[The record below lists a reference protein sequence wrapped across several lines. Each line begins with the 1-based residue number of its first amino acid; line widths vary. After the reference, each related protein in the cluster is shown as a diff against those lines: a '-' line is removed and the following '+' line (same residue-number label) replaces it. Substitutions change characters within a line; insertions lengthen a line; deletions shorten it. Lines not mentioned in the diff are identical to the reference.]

1 MSKEHSTRFK
11 KLPFPLRATS
21 AFLSAVMLFTPMGA
35 SARNLPTG
43 AQIVRGQVV
52 INTTGKVM
60 DVNQQSS
67 KAIVNWQSFDIGHG
81 YEVNVNQPSARAA
94 MLARVIGAN
103 PSEIYGKLTA
113 NGRLYLVNPNGILFG
128 SGAQIDVNRLI
139 ASTLNISDDNFWN
152 GNLVFEG
159 NSDAAVKNLGTIN
172 AESAALIARHVDNAG
187 AINANQIGLV
197 GASSKVTLD
206 NFGNGGKL
214 SIDFSALNAGE
225 ARSASVANRGVLDA
239 GDDGEVIISAEGGR
253 GKINV
258 SQGVVRAGHAEF
270 SGYNASIFSLG
281 DVRARTVLIDP
292 EESLVIG
299 KNRISGTTYT
309 DSLGRQYTSWSDRD
323 QSDPFPYRDSAGDDA
338 GTYEVYMFNEGGKPE
353 GNGYRY
359 TKTVSYAAV
368 PTADGSG
375 GMVIKFR
382 RMVEYD
388 EGIETYIA
396 SQNLTDALHG
406 DKVGHFA
413 LNYTKGA
420 DADSDFGRIRVDIG
434 VVVGGKSG
442 LTLDAQNNLTVAGGF
457 DFNNVG
463 RLELLTDSE
472 LDAGDAVINAAGS
485 VKVKAGVAS
494 NLQELNAVGEI
505 KVVSDKGISI
515 EKLTSLGDIVISGE
529 EGNLLVGIIKG
540 RDINVASLANSGT
553 DALESITASG
563 NLTVEVG
570 SNLAVGNSQITG
582 NADISAVTATIDSL
596 AAQNIAVTANEAT
609 ISGVNAATGDI
620 TFQVRNDS
628 EGAKVL
634 EATGQIT
641 AGGRFVADGHDL
653 RIIDGDLELKTQGG
667 VSLKSVVND
676 GQKATIDGG
685 IGNVTV
691 ARAVGGTE
699 SAETVI
705 RAGGDIAVQS
715 VDDEGELLKLAAGGD
730 VTVNGKYSTVASDV
744 DVVAGNNVRIN
755 GEVISQQGH
764 VGIAADTGDVWL
776 NGGITAGKNVD
787 VTAGRDVFGDAAA
800 NIAADNGGITVAA
813 GRDIELKGSQQAK
826 AVTNTAGNDLKVGGA
841 ITATEG
847 DATLTA
853 GNNLQADGDITAS
866 EGVALMAREGSV
878 KAGKIKAG
886 DEFNAWVHGAIDT
899 TINGMV
905 EAKDVTISAG
915 TGDVRLNGGITAGK
929 DVEVVAGRDVFGDA
943 AANIAADNGGITVA
957 AGHDIGLEGG
967 QQAKA
972 ITNIA
977 GNDLKVGGAV
987 TATEGDAT
995 LTAGNNLQ
1003 ADGDITA
1010 SEGVGLLAKEGSVKA
1025 GKIKAGDGFNASVHG
1040 AIDTTINGTVEAKD
1054 VTISAGTGDVRFNG
1068 EITAGKDVEVVAGR
1082 DVFGDAAANISA
1094 GNGGI
1099 TVAAG
1104 RDIGLEGGQQAKAI
1118 TNHAGNDLKVG
1129 GAVTAA
1135 EGDATL
1141 TAGNDARVD
1150 GAITVADADS
1160 SAVVLAGR
1168 NAVVAGAVNSKGV
1181 ATINATRGSIE
1192 VSEALEGAEGVI
1204 LSADKDILVRSAV
1217 ASTDGSITMNSGV
1230 GKVEVLNVV
1239 KGNEIAPSTLNAK
1252 YDIFIDAKRDIT
1264 LEGAQVS
1271 TEGGIK
1277 VISQSGDVKVADQTA
1292 LWVWDM
1298 AREGS
1303 VNAANIDVIDGINID
1318 AAKNITVDGNL
1329 KAENFN
1335 IMVGRW
1341 QDDEFGA
1348 PATMGDIV
1356 IRGTQEAGRQIF
1368 NWTEGGSITLGKAG
1382 DGISGKATSG
1392 GSIDL
1397 IAKGDITVEMGGLEV
1412 TGGNNAVAPSIN
1424 VSTTDGDISIRGVQD
1439 ARAIGGEDGEVGRI
1453 TYQADSGSVRLY
1465 SDAIAF
1471 GGVSVEAG
1479 KDITTLDLASR
1490 DANIDVTSKQGD
1502 INVRGRQYA
1511 KSGDI
1516 TNTAEAGD
1524 VILETVALANGT
1536 IIIEGG
1542 NVTTKALTSEE
1553 GDIIVNALDGDLL
1566 IDGTQSAKGGF
1577 MGVQNTA
1584 TGSVT
1589 TRSIKSGLAISVDA
1603 QEGSAT
1609 VTGDI
1614 INEGDDAQ
1622 GVSITAKEDVSVI
1635 GDVKGDSGITMTA
1648 KTGNL
1653 EYQMADADADGV
1665 SGKDRIEFTAGQDLS
1680 INGNVAS
1687 VEGGVQI
1694 TAGRDATVEGGIVVE
1709 GEGSQIRLEAGR
1721 NAEIGASQ
1729 RAAATDGMVIN
1740 QAGNN
1745 LDIRGE
1751 VQADAA
1757 FMTAEHGDITVS
1769 SGITTA
1775 STSFFENLRIHA
1787 GHDVRLRSNSV
1798 LDAGKGTMVIAAD
1811 TGVVAAEV
1819 SDAGARR
1826 PKLVGDSV
1834 SITGQAGVDL
1844 ENAVVGRDG
1853 ENETDLTT
1861 RVNITANTGDVI
1873 TGDTAA
1879 KYVLVTA
1886 RTGGIEN
1893 RGRIKATDILRLDAH
1908 LDVDLGAVEGGSLE
1922 TIVENGDIDIAQ
1934 AIEMESIFLETK
1946 NGNVTS
1952 TTAGTLT
1959 ATEKNVTVAAGK
1971 DVGLKGAV
1979 TAEKGDISIAAGRDA
1994 RIAGEQN
2001 AAGKAEYIA
2010 GRNLTTGDGAT
2021 VTADTISMTSQ
2032 GGNLEIGADLTA
2044 KGDGIQ
2050 VMAEAGNV
2058 EVKGRQTAEN
2068 GAIVNEAA
2076 VNLAISGP
2084 VKAQVVKLAAVNGD
2098 VKISGDDTTIEATDE
2113 INGKIM
2119 VTAGHDL
2126 EITGGKNTATGAAEY
2141 TAGRNLTIDGNAAVE
2156 AASITMSAKNG
2167 NASISKSLEATDG
2180 DIVVNALNGD
2190 VAIHDIQ
2197 TANKG
2202 AVVNVA
2208 GNNLFV
2214 SDRITARNLVAVQA
2228 MDGSATV
2235 DAIEVGEEGAAHVF
2249 AGMDA
2254 KLRGE
2259 VIAREVNV
2267 LAEHGDITADMAI
2280 TARSGGI
2287 IAEAGRDIKVTG
2299 TQSAANGAVSNTARN
2314 NLTVEGEIN
2323 AGYNITLTATEGDL
2337 ELSAN
2342 ATSNEGVISA
2352 EAGRDAKVTG
2362 MQSAANGAVSNTAR
2376 ENLTVEGEIT
2386 ARDNITLKATEG
2398 DLELSANA
2406 TSADG
2411 VISAEAGRDAKVTG
2425 MQSAANGAVSNT
2437 ARNNL
2442 TVEGEITARDNIT
2455 LKATEGDLE
2464 LSANATSNDGVIS
2477 AEAGRNADISG
2488 EQKATSGSVINHA
2501 ANDLAVT
2508 GAITAGDAAQLTA
2521 QNGQILLGAAVDA
2534 RNDITIEARRGDV
2547 AISGDGDL
2555 ASADGDIAVTA
2566 GRDAKV
2572 TGTQTANNGTV
2583 SNTARENLTVEG
2595 DITARDNITLTAT
2608 EGNLELSANATS
2620 NEGGITAEAGR
2631 DAKVTGMQSA
2641 ANGAVS
2647 NTARNNLTVEGE
2659 IIARDNITLKATEG
2673 DLELSANATSNEGV
2687 ISAEAGRNADI
2698 SGEQKATSGS
2708 VINHAANDL
2717 AVTGGITAGDAV
2729 QLTAQN
2735 GQILLGAAVDA
2746 RNDITIEARRG
2757 DVAISEDGDLV
2768 SADGDIAVTAG
2779 RDARID
2785 GNQTAEN
2792 GAVSNT
2798 ARENLVVGG
2807 EQVIAGEGI
2816 TLRADN
2822 GDLQVSTGEMT
2833 ATAGDI
2839 LASTG
2844 KGNVRIR
2851 NGEGDGEQPVA
2862 VTAQAGNVQIISG
2875 DGIDIGAQAS
2885 VRAEKN
2891 VGLTA
2896 RNDIGNSGSVVGR
2909 NDVMISS
2916 DSGDITNSGVVVARN
2931 NLKVKTLSGDVN
2943 NAAHAAM
2950 MTANGEIEIDAHG
2963 DVYNNGQISATGD
2976 EGAVNIKAT
2985 GDVENDAQGDIY
2997 ARKLVRIKA
3006 NGDTTN
3012 SGSIT
3017 AYDITDG
3024 EGQIVIESDGDVR
3037 NKDTGR
3043 MHADIKAEITSGDGD
3058 IDNSGLIQAG
3068 DTDPLTPGS
3077 EIVLNAL
3084 KGDINSDGSLI
3095 AETVT
3100 LNARGKIDVQ
3110 GDTDADHVFAHT
3122 TGVGGNIDLK
3132 LDHDVKGLSATT
3144 EGAQS
3149 DITVRARNIGNGQLV
3164 AKGEDSDI
3172 AINGLDMTLMRVTA
3186 EDGNVDI
3193 SGGNLRLGTVYAHE
3207 DGTPIL
3213 NGEAGD
3219 ARNVRVNAAG
3229 NVYIGNT
3236 VEADANVAI
3245 NASGAITGSPLAS
3258 VNAGNDID
3266 LTSGDHIGEA
3276 GNALEVNAG
3285 GDLFVNAQ
3293 PGMPE
3298 REYFAFIRGTSGDG
3312 EVHSKSKKLPGLVI
3326 FNSVA
3331 WMGTAKQMSRI
3342 DRAYAHMFNLLNKE
3356 LWLMDQAWPLESAY
3370 RYFPHTALYNDG
3382 YGEDLRRGYE
3392 RIRLDA
3398 PAVRING
3405 LPEGISVEGA
3415 QNAEDTFIW
3424 NFGPQAAK

>member
-253 GKINV
+253 GKIDV
-258 SQGVVRAGHAEF
+258 SQGVVRTGHAEF

-299 KNRISGTTYT
+299 KDRISGTTYT

-323 QSDPFPYRDSAGDDA
+323 QSDPFPNLDSVGDDA

-359 TKTVSYAAV
+359 TKTVRYAPV
-368 PTADGSG
+368 PTVDGSG
-375 GMVIKFR
+375 GQVIKFR
-382 RMVEYD
+382 RIVEYD
-388 EGIETYIA
+388 AGIETYIA

-420 DADSDFGRIRVDIG
+420 DAGSDFGRIRVDSD

-463 RLELLTDSE
+463 RLELLTGSE

-505 KVVSDKGISI
+505 KIVSDKGISI

-529 EGNLLVGIIKG
+529 GGNLLVGIIKG
-540 RDINVASLANSGT
+540 RDINVANLANSGT

-596 AAQNIAVTANEAT
+596 AAQNIAVTADEAT

-620 TFQVRNDS
+620 TFQARTASAD
-628 EGAKVL
+628 AKVL

-755 GEVISQQGH
+755 GEVVSQQGH
-764 VGIAADTGDVWL
+764 VGIAADTGDVRL
-776 NGGITAGKNVD
+776 NGGITAGKDVD
-787 VTAGRDVFGDAAA
+787 VNAGRDVFGDAAA
-800 NIAADNGGITVAA
+800 NIAAGNGGITVAA
-813 GRDIELKGSQQAK
+813 GRDIGLEGSQQAK
-826 AVTNTAGNDLKVGGA
+826 AITNLAGNDLKVGGA
-841 ITATEG
+841 VTATEG

-886 DEFNAWVHGAIDT
+886 DEANAWVHGAIDT
-899 TINGMV
+899 TINGTV
-905 EAKDVTISAG
+905 EGKDVTISAG

-929 DVEVVAGRDVFGDA
+929 DVEVIAGRDVFGDA
-943 AANIAADNGGITVA
+943 AANIAADNG
-957 AGHDIGLEGG
+957 
-967 QQAKA
+967 
-972 ITNIA
+972 
-977 GNDLKVGGAV
+977 
-987 TATEGDAT
+987 
-995 LTAGNNLQ
+995 
-1003 ADGDITA
+1003 
-1010 SEGVGLLAKEGSVKA
+1010 S
-1025 GKIKAGDGFNASVHG
+1025 
-1040 AIDTTINGTVEAKD
+1040 
-1054 VTISAGTGDVRFNG
+1054 
-1068 EITAGKDVEVVAGR
+1068 
-1082 DVFGDAAANISA
+1082 
-1094 GNGGI
+1094 I

-1104 RDIGLEGGQQAKAI
+1104 RDIGLEGSQQAKAI
-1118 TNHAGNDLKVG
+1118 ANHAGNDLKVG

-1160 SAVVLAGR
+1160 SAVVMAGR

-1181 ATINATRGSIE
+1181 ATINATQGAIE
-1192 VSEALEGAEGVI
+1192 VSGALEGAEGVI
-1204 LSADKDILVRSAV
+1204 LAADKDILVRSAV

-1239 KGNEIAPSTLNAK
+1239 KGGEIAPSTLNAK
-1252 YDIFIDAKRDIT
+1252 YDIFVDAKRDIT

-1397 IAKGDITVEMGGLEV
+1397 VAKGDITVEMGGLEV

-1439 ARAIGGEDGEVGRI
+1439 ARAIGGEDGEGGRI
-1453 TYQADSGSVRLY
+1453 TYQADSGSISLY
-1465 SDAIAF
+1465 SAAFAF

-1524 VILETVALANGT
+1524 VILETAALANGT

-1614 INEGDDAQ
+1614 INEGDDAH
-1622 GVSITAKEDVSVI
+1622 GVSITAREDVSVI

-1665 SGKDRIEFTAGQDLS
+1665 WGKDQIEFTAGQDLS

-1769 SGITTA
+1769 SEITTA

-1798 LDAGKGTMVIAAD
+1798 LDAGKGNMVIAAD
-1811 TGVVAAEV
+1811 TGVVAAQV

-1844 ENAVVGRDG
+1844 ENAVVGRGG
-1853 ENETDLTT
+1853 ENETELTT

-1873 TGDTAA
+1873 TGDTTA

-2010 GRNLTTGDGAT
+2010 GRNLTTGDGAA

-2058 EVKGRQTAEN
+2058 EVNGRQTAEN

-2084 VKAQVVKLAAVNGD
+2084 VKAQVVKLAAANGD

-2202 AVVNVA
+2202 SVVNVA

-2214 SDRITARNLVAVQA
+2214 SDKITARDLVAVQA
-2228 MDGSATV
+2228 MDGSASV
-2235 DAIEVGEEGAAHVF
+2235 DAIEVGEEGAASVF

-2259 VIAREVNV
+2259 VIAREVYV

-2280 TARSGGI
+2280 TARNGGI
-2287 IAEAGRDIKVTG
+2287 IAEAGRDAKVTG

-2314 NLTVEGEIN
+2314 NLTVEGEII
-2323 AGYNITLTATEGDL
+2323 AGDNITLQATEGNL

-2342 ATSNEGVISA
+2342 ATSAEGVISA

-2362 MQSAANGAVSNTAR
+2362 TQSAANGAVSNTAR

-2386 ARDNITLKATEG
+2386 ARDNITL
-2398 DLELSANA
+2398 
-2406 TSADG
+2406 
-2411 VISAEAGRDAKVTG
+2411 
-2425 MQSAANGAVSNT
+2425 Q
-2437 ARNNL
+2437 
-2442 TVEGEITARDNIT
+2442 
-2455 LKATEGDLE
+2455 
-2464 LSANATSNDGVIS
+2464 
-2477 AEAGRNADISG
+2477 
-2488 EQKATSGSVINHA
+2488 
-2501 ANDLAVT
+2501 
-2508 GAITAGDAAQLTA
+2508 
-2521 QNGQILLGAAVDA
+2521 
-2534 RNDITIEARRGDV
+2534 
-2547 AISGDGDL
+2547 
-2555 ASADGDIAVTA
+2555 
-2566 GRDAKV
+2566 
-2572 TGTQTANNGTV
+2572 
-2583 SNTARENLTVEG
+2583 
-2595 DITARDNITLTAT
+2595 AT

-2620 NEGGITAEAGR
+2620 NDGVITAEAGR
-2631 DAKVTGMQSA
+2631 D
-2641 ANGAVS
+2641 
-2647 NTARNNLTVEGE
+2647 
-2659 IIARDNITLKATEG
+2659 
-2673 DLELSANATSNEGV
+2673 
-2687 ISAEAGRNADI
+2687 ADI

-2717 AVTGGITAGDAV
+2717 AVTGGITAGDAA
-2729 QLTAQN
+2729 QLTAQD
-2735 GQILLGAAVDA
+2735 GQIQLGAAVDA

-2875 DGIDIGAQAS
+2875 DGIDIGAKAS
-2885 VRAEKN
+2885 VRAVKN

-2896 RNDIGNSGSVVGR
+2896 RNDIGNSGSVIGR

-2916 DSGDITNSGVVVARN
+2916 DSGDITNSGVVAARN

-2943 NAAHAAM
+2943 NAAQAAM

-2963 DVYNNGQISATGD
+2963 DVYNNGQISAAGD
-2976 EGAVNIKAT
+2976 EGAVSIKAT

-3024 EGQIVIESDGDVR
+3024 EGQIVIESDGDVH

-3172 AINGLDMTLMRVTA
+3172 AINGLDMTLTRVTA

-3293 PGMPE
+3293 PGTPE

-3356 LWLMDQAWPLESAY
+3356 LWLVDQAWPLESAY

-3398 PAVRING
+3398 PAVRVNG

>member
-43 AQIVRGQVV
+43 AQIVRGQVL

-60 DVNQQSS
+60 DVHQQSS

-113 NGRLYLVNPNGILFG
+113 NGHLYLVNPNGILFG

-239 GDDGEVIISAEGGR
+239 GADGEVIISAEGGR
-253 GKINV
+253 GKIDV
-258 SQGVVRAGHAEF
+258 SQGVVRTGHAEF

-323 QSDPFPYRDSAGDDA
+323 QSDPLPYRDSAGDDA

-359 TKTVSYAAV
+359 TKTVTYAAV
-368 PTADGSG
+368 PTVDGSG

-406 DKVGHFA
+406 DKIGHVA

-420 DADSDFGRIRVDIG
+420 DADNDFGRIRVDIG

-442 LTLDAQNNLTVAGGF
+442 LTLDAQNDLIVAGGF

-515 EKLTSLGDIVISGE
+515 EKLTSLGDIVISGV
-529 EGNLLVGIIKG
+529 EGNLLVGLIKG
-540 RDINVASLANSGT
+540 RDINVASLADSGT

-582 NADISAVTATIDSL
+582 NADIRAVTATIDSL

-620 TFQVRNDS
+620 TFQTRNDS

-653 RIIDGDLELKTQGG
+653 RVIDGDLELKTQGG

-699 SAETVI
+699 NAETVI

-715 VDDEGELLKLAAGGD
+715 VDDEGELLKIAAGGD

-755 GEVISQQGH
+755 GEVVSQQGN
-764 VGIAADTGDVWL
+764 VGIAADTGDVRL
-776 NGGITAGKNVD
+776 NGGITAGKDVD
-787 VTAGRDVFGDAAA
+787 VNAGRDVFGDAAA
-800 NIAADNGGITVAA
+800 SIAAGNGSITVAA
-813 GRDIELKGSQQAK
+813 GRDIGLEGSQQAK
-826 AVTNTAGNDLKVGGA
+826 AVTNIAGNDLKVGGA
-841 ITATEG
+841 VTAAEG

-866 EGVALMAREGSV
+866 EGVALQAKEGSV

-886 DEFNAWVHGAIDT
+886 DEANAWVHGAIDT
-899 TINGMV
+899 TINGAV
-905 EAKDVTISAG
+905 EGKDVTISAG
-915 TGDVRLNGGITAGK
+915 TGDVRLNGEITAGK

-943 AANIAADNGGITVA
+943 AANIAAGNGSITVA
-957 AGHDIGLEGG
+957 AGRDIGLEGS

-995 LTAGNNLQ
+995 LTAGNDLQ
-1003 ADGDITA
+1003 AGGDITA
-1010 SEGVGLLAKEGSVKA
+1010 SEGVALMAKEGSVKA
-1025 GKIKAGDGFNASVHG
+1025 GKIKAGDEANAWVHG
-1040 AIDTTINGTVEAKD
+1040 AIDTTINGAVEGKD

-1082 DVFGDAAANISA
+1082 DVFGDAAANIAA
-1094 GNGGI
+1094 GNGSI

-1104 RDIGLEGGQQAKAI
+1104 RDIGLEGSQQAKAI
-1118 TNHAGNDLKVG
+1118 ANHAGNDLKVV

-1181 ATINATRGSIE
+1181 ATINAKQGAIE
-1192 VSEALEGAEGVI
+1192 VSGALEGTEGVI
-1204 LSADKDILVRSAV
+1204 LAADKDILVRSAV

-1252 YDIFIDAKRDIT
+1252 YDIFVDAKRDIT

-1271 TEGGIK
+1271 TEGGIN

-1524 VILETVALANGT
+1524 VILETAALANGT

-1665 SGKDRIEFTAGQDLS
+1665 SGKDRVEFTAGQDLS

-1769 SGITTA
+1769 SEITTA

-1811 TGVVAAEV
+1811 TGVVAADV

-1853 ENETDLTT
+1853 ENETELTT

-2010 GRNLTTGDGAT
+2010 GRNLTTGDGAM

-2044 KGDGIQ
+2044 NGDGIQ

-2058 EVKGRQTAEN
+2058 EVNGRQTAEN

-2084 VKAQVVKLAAVNGD
+2084 VKAQVVKLAAANGD
-2098 VKISGDDTTIEATDE
+2098 VKISGEDTTIEATDE

-2126 EITGGKNTATGAAEY
+2126 KITGGKNTATGAAEY

-2314 NLTVEGEIN
+2314 NLTVEGEII
-2323 AGYNITLTATEGDL
+2323 AGDDITLKATEGNL

-2342 ATSNEGVISA
+2342 AASNDGVITA

-2362 MQSAANGAVSNTAR
+2362 MQG
-2376 ENLTVEGEIT
+2376 
-2386 ARDNITLKATEG
+2386 
-2398 DLELSANA
+2398 
-2406 TSADG
+2406 
-2411 VISAEAGRDAKVTG
+2411 
-2425 MQSAANGAVSNT
+2425 AANGAVSNT

-2442 TVEGEITARDNIT
+2442 TVEGEITARDSIT

-2464 LSANATSNDGVIS
+2464 LSANATSNEGVIS

-2555 ASADGDIAVTA
+2555 ASADGGIAVTA
-2566 GRDAKV
+2566 GRDARID
-2572 TGTQTANNGTV
+2572 GTQTANNGTV

-2595 DITARDNITLTAT
+2595 DITARDSITLTAT
-2608 EGNLELSANATS
+2608 EGDLELSANATS
-2620 NEGGITAEAGR
+2620 NDGGITAEAGR

-2641 ANGAVS
+2641 ANGTVS

-2659 IIARDNITLKATEG
+2659 ITARDNITLKATDG
-2673 DLELSANATSNEGV
+2673 DLKLSANATSNDGV

-2717 AVTGGITAGDAV
+2717 AVTGAITAGDAA
-2729 QLTAQN
+2729 QLTAQD
-2735 GQILLGAAVDA
+2735 GQIQLGAAVDA

-2807 EQVIAGEGI
+2807 EQVIAGKGI

-2844 KGNVRIR
+2844 NGNVRIR

-2875 DGIDIGAQAS
+2875 DGIDIGAKAS

-3024 EGQIVIESDGDVR
+3024 EGQIVIESDGDVH

-3100 LNARGKIDVQ
+3100 LNARGKIDVH

-3132 LDHDVKGLSATT
+3132 LDHDVKGVSAIT

-3172 AINGLDMTLMRVTA
+3172 AINGLDMTLTRVTA

>member
-43 AQIVRGQVV
+43 AQIVRGQVL

-60 DVNQQSS
+60 DVHQQSS

-113 NGRLYLVNPNGILFG
+113 NGHLYLVNPNGILFG

-239 GDDGEVIISAEGGR
+239 GADGEVIISAEGGR
-253 GKINV
+253 GKIDV
-258 SQGVVRAGHAEF
+258 SQGVVRTGHAEF

-323 QSDPFPYRDSAGDDA
+323 QSDPLPYRDSAGDDA

-359 TKTVSYAAV
+359 TKTVTYAAV
-368 PTADGSG
+368 PTVDGSG

-406 DKVGHFA
+406 DKIGHVA

-420 DADSDFGRIRVDIG
+420 DADNDFGRIRVDIG

-442 LTLDAQNNLTVAGGF
+442 LTLDAQNDLIVAGGF

-515 EKLTSLGDIVISGE
+515 EKLTSLGDIVISGV
-529 EGNLLVGIIKG
+529 EGNLLVGLIKG
-540 RDINVASLANSGT
+540 RDINVASLADSGT

-582 NADISAVTATIDSL
+582 NADIRAVTATIDSL

-620 TFQVRNDS
+620 TFQTRNDS

-653 RIIDGDLELKTQGG
+653 RVIDGDLELKTQGG

-699 SAETVI
+699 NAETVI

-715 VDDEGELLKLAAGGD
+715 VDDEGELLKIAAGGD

-755 GEVISQQGH
+755 GEVVSQQGN
-764 VGIAADTGDVWL
+764 VGIAAD
-776 NGGITAGKNVD
+776 
-787 VTAGRDVFGDAAA
+787 
-800 NIAADNGGITVAA
+800 
-813 GRDIELKGSQQAK
+813 
-826 AVTNTAGNDLKVGGA
+826 
-841 ITATEG
+841 
-847 DATLTA
+847 
-853 GNNLQADGDITAS
+853 
-866 EGVALMAREGSV
+866 
-878 KAGKIKAG
+878 
-886 DEFNAWVHGAIDT
+886 
-899 TINGMV
+899 
-905 EAKDVTISAG
+905 

-929 DVEVVAGRDVFGDA
+929 DVDVNAGRDVFGDA
-943 AANIAADNGGITVA
+943 AASIAAGNGSITVA
-957 AGHDIGLEGG
+957 AGRDIGLEGS

-972 ITNIA
+972 VTNIA

-995 LTAGNNLQ
+995 LTAGNDLQ
-1003 ADGDITA
+1003 AGGDITA
-1010 SEGVGLLAKEGSVKA
+1010 SEGVALMAKEGSVKA
-1025 GKIKAGDGFNASVHG
+1025 GKIKAGDEANAWVHG
-1040 AIDTTINGTVEAKD
+1040 AIDTTINGAVEGKD

-1082 DVFGDAAANISA
+1082 DVFGDAAANIAA
-1094 GNGGI
+1094 GNGSI

-1104 RDIGLEGGQQAKAI
+1104 RDIGLEGSQQAKAI
-1118 TNHAGNDLKVG
+1118 ANHAGNDLKVV

-1181 ATINATRGSIE
+1181 ATINAKQGAIE
-1192 VSEALEGAEGVI
+1192 VSGALEGTEGVI
-1204 LSADKDILVRSAV
+1204 LAADKDILVRSAV

-1252 YDIFIDAKRDIT
+1252 YDIFVDAKRDIT

-1271 TEGGIK
+1271 TEGGIN

-1524 VILETVALANGT
+1524 VILETAALANGT

-1665 SGKDRIEFTAGQDLS
+1665 SGKDRVEFTAGQDLS

-1769 SGITTA
+1769 SEITTA

-1811 TGVVAAEV
+1811 TGVVAADV

-1853 ENETDLTT
+1853 ENETELTT

-2010 GRNLTTGDGAT
+2010 GRNLTTGDGAM

-2044 KGDGIQ
+2044 NGDGIQ

-2058 EVKGRQTAEN
+2058 EVNGRQTAEN

-2084 VKAQVVKLAAVNGD
+2084 VKAQVVKLAAANGD
-2098 VKISGDDTTIEATDE
+2098 VKISGEDTTIEATDE

-2126 EITGGKNTATGAAEY
+2126 KITGGKNTATGAAEY

-2314 NLTVEGEIN
+2314 NLTVEGEI
-2323 AGYNITLTATEGDL
+2323 
-2337 ELSAN
+2337 
-2342 ATSNEGVISA
+2342 
-2352 EAGRDAKVTG
+2352 
-2362 MQSAANGAVSNTAR
+2362 
-2376 ENLTVEGEIT
+2376 T
-2386 ARDNITLKATEG
+2386 ARDSITLKATEG

-2406 TSADG
+2406 TSNDG

-2425 MQSAANGAVSNT
+2425 MQSAANGSVSNT

-2442 TVEGEITARDNIT
+2442 TVEGEIIARDNIT

-2464 LSANATSNDGVIS
+2464 LSANATSNEGVIS

-2555 ASADGDIAVTA
+2555 ASADGGIAVTA
-2566 GRDAKV
+2566 GRDARID
-2572 TGTQTANNGTV
+2572 GTQTANNGTV

-2595 DITARDNITLTAT
+2595 DITARDSITLTAT
-2608 EGNLELSANATS
+2608 EGDLELSANATS
-2620 NEGGITAEAGR
+2620 NDGGITAEAGR

-2641 ANGAVS
+2641 ANGTVS

-2659 IIARDNITLKATEG
+2659 ITARDNITLKATDG
-2673 DLELSANATSNEGV
+2673 DLKLSANATSNDGV

-2717 AVTGGITAGDAV
+2717 AVTGAITAGDAA
-2729 QLTAQN
+2729 QLTAQD
-2735 GQILLGAAVDA
+2735 GQIQLGAAVDA

-2807 EQVIAGEGI
+2807 EQVIAGKGI

-2844 KGNVRIR
+2844 NGNVRIR

-2875 DGIDIGAQAS
+2875 DGIDIGAKAS

-3024 EGQIVIESDGDVR
+3024 EGQIVIESDGDVH

-3100 LNARGKIDVQ
+3100 LNARGKIDVH

-3132 LDHDVKGLSATT
+3132 LDHDVKGVSAIT

-3172 AINGLDMTLMRVTA
+3172 AINGLDMTLTRVTA

>member
-43 AQIVRGQVV
+43 AQIVRGQVL

-60 DVNQQSS
+60 DVHQQSS

-113 NGRLYLVNPNGILFG
+113 NGHLYLVNPNGILFG

-239 GDDGEVIISAEGGR
+239 GADGEVIISAEGGR
-253 GKINV
+253 GKIDV
-258 SQGVVRAGHAEF
+258 SQGVVRTGHAEF

-323 QSDPFPYRDSAGDDA
+323 QSDPLPYRDSAGDDA

-359 TKTVSYAAV
+359 TKTVTYAAV
-368 PTADGSG
+368 PTVDGSG

-406 DKVGHFA
+406 DKIGHVA

-420 DADSDFGRIRVDIG
+420 DADNDFGRIRVDIG

-442 LTLDAQNNLTVAGGF
+442 LTLDAQNDLIVAGGF

-515 EKLTSLGDIVISGE
+515 EKLTSLGDIVISGV
-529 EGNLLVGIIKG
+529 EGNLLVGLIKG
-540 RDINVASLANSGT
+540 RDINVASLADSGT

-582 NADISAVTATIDSL
+582 NADIRAVTATIDSL

-620 TFQVRNDS
+620 TFQTRNDS

-653 RIIDGDLELKTQGG
+653 RVIDGDLELKTQGG

-699 SAETVI
+699 NAETVI

-715 VDDEGELLKLAAGGD
+715 VDDEGELLKIAAGGD

-755 GEVISQQGH
+755 GEVVSQQGN
-764 VGIAADTGDVWL
+764 VGIAADTGDVRL
-776 NGGITAGKNVD
+776 NGGITAGKDVD
-787 VTAGRDVFGDAAA
+787 VNAGRDVFGDAAA
-800 NIAADNGGITVAA
+800 SIAAGNGSITVAA
-813 GRDIELKGSQQAK
+813 GRDIGLEGSQQAK
-826 AVTNTAGNDLKVGGA
+826 AVTNIAGNDLKVGGA
-841 ITATEG
+841 VTAAEG

-866 EGVALMAREGSV
+866 EGVAL
-878 KAGKIKAG
+878 
-886 DEFNAWVHGAIDT
+886 
-899 TINGMV
+899 
-905 EAKDVTISAG
+905 
-915 TGDVRLNGGITAGK
+915 
-929 DVEVVAGRDVFGDA
+929 
-943 AANIAADNGGITVA
+943 
-957 AGHDIGLEGG
+957 
-967 QQAKA
+967 Q
-972 ITNIA
+972 
-977 GNDLKVGGAV
+977 
-987 TATEGDAT
+987 
-995 LTAGNNLQ
+995 
-1003 ADGDITA
+1003 
-1010 SEGVGLLAKEGSVKA
+1010 AKEGSVKA
-1025 GKIKAGDGFNASVHG
+1025 GKIKAGDEANAWVHG
-1040 AIDTTINGTVEAKD
+1040 AIDTTINGAVEGKD
-1054 VTISAGTGDVRFNG
+1054 VTISAGTGDVRLNG

-1082 DVFGDAAANISA
+1082 DVFGDAAANIAA
-1094 GNGGI
+1094 GNGSI

-1104 RDIGLEGGQQAKAI
+1104 RDIGLEGSQQAKAI
-1118 TNHAGNDLKVG
+1118 ANHAGNDLKVV

-1181 ATINATRGSIE
+1181 ATINAKQGAIE
-1192 VSEALEGAEGVI
+1192 VSGALEGTEGVI
-1204 LSADKDILVRSAV
+1204 LAADKDILVRSAV

-1252 YDIFIDAKRDIT
+1252 YDIFVDAKRDIT

-1271 TEGGIK
+1271 TEGGIN

-1524 VILETVALANGT
+1524 VILETAALANGT

-1665 SGKDRIEFTAGQDLS
+1665 SGKDRVEFTAGQDLS

-1769 SGITTA
+1769 SEITTA

-1811 TGVVAAEV
+1811 TGVVAADV

-1853 ENETDLTT
+1853 ENETELTT

-2010 GRNLTTGDGAT
+2010 GRNLTTGDGAM

-2044 KGDGIQ
+2044 NGDGIQ

-2058 EVKGRQTAEN
+2058 EVNGRQTAEN

-2084 VKAQVVKLAAVNGD
+2084 VKAQVVKLAAANGD
-2098 VKISGDDTTIEATDE
+2098 VKISGEDTTIEATDE

-2126 EITGGKNTATGAAEY
+2126 KITGGKNTATGAAEY

-2314 NLTVEGEIN
+2314 NLTVEGEII
-2323 AGYNITLTATEGDL
+2323 AGDDITLKATEGNL

-2342 ATSNEGVISA
+2342 AASNDGVITA

-2362 MQSAANGAVSNTAR
+2362 MQGAANGAVSNTAR
-2376 ENLTVEGEIT
+2376 NNLTVEGEIT
-2386 ARDNITLKATEG
+2386 ARDSITLKATEG

-2406 TSADG
+2406 TSNDG

-2425 MQSAANGAVSNT
+2425 MQSAANGTVSNT

-2455 LKATEGDLE
+2455 LKATDGDLK

-2555 ASADGDIAVTA
+2555 ASADGGIAVTA
-2566 GRDAKV
+2566 GRDARID
-2572 TGTQTANNGTV
+2572 GTQTANNGTV

-2595 DITARDNITLTAT
+2595 DITARDSITLTAT
-2608 EGNLELSANATS
+2608 EGDLELSANATS
-2620 NEGGITAEAGR
+2620 NDGGITAEAGR

-2641 ANGAVS
+2641 ANGTVS

-2659 IIARDNITLKATEG
+2659 ITARDNITLKATDG
-2673 DLELSANATSNEGV
+2673 DLKLSANATSNDGV

-2717 AVTGGITAGDAV
+2717 AVTGAITAGDAA

-2807 EQVIAGEGI
+2807 EQVIAGKGI

-2844 KGNVRIR
+2844 NGNVRIR

-2875 DGIDIGAQAS
+2875 DGIDIGAKAS

-3024 EGQIVIESDGDVR
+3024 EGQIVIESDGDVH

-3100 LNARGKIDVQ
+3100 LNARGKIDVH

-3132 LDHDVKGLSATT
+3132 LDHDVKGVSAIT

-3172 AINGLDMTLMRVTA
+3172 AINGLDMTLTRVTA